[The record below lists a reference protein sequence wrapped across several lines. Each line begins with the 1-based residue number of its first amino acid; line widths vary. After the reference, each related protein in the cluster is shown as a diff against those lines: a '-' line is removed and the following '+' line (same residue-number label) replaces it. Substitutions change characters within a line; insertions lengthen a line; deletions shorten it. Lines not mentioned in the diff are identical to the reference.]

1 MGEPEQVHTIVY
13 IEADADNRQLVRRVL
28 ATTGRYEVETASDG
42 VSGLEQIR
50 EHRPVLALVDLDLP
64 VISPF
69 ELLRRLQTDPEI
81 KQIPVVA
88 VSASIMRGE
97 RQRCLDAGF
106 LSFIEKPFDIHELR
120 AMIDICVERAL
131 QKPQPQTER
140 S

>member
-1 MGEPEQVHTIVY
+1 MSESDQVRTIVY
-13 IEADADNRQLVRRVL
+13 IEADADNRHLVQRVL

-50 EHRPVLALVDLDLP
+50 KYKPVLALVDLDLP
-64 VISPF
+64 VISPY
-69 ELLRRLQTDPEI
+69 ELLRRLQADPEI

-106 LSFIEKPFDIHELR
+106 LSFIEKPFDIHEFR
-120 AMIDICVERAL
+120 EMVDICVERAS
-131 QKPQPQTER
+131 QESQTEG
-140 S
+140 

>member
-1 MGEPEQVHTIVY
+1 MGEPGPVHTIVY
-13 IEADADNRQLVRRVL
+13 IEADVDNRQLVQRVL
-28 ATTGRYEVETASDG
+28 ATTGRYKVEIASDG

-50 EHRPVLALVDLDLP
+50 RHRPVLALVDLDLP

-69 ELLRRLQTDPEI
+69 ELLRRLQADPEI

-106 LSFIEKPFDIHELR
+106 LSFIEKPFDIDEFR
-120 AMIDICVERAL
+120 QMIDICVERTSR
-131 QKPQPQTER
+131 KPQTE

>member
-1 MGEPEQVHTIVY
+1 MSESDQVHTIVY
-13 IEADADNRQLVRRVL
+13 IEADADNRQLVQRVL

-50 EHRPVLALVDLDLP
+50 KHKPVLALVDLDLP
-64 VISPF
+64 VISPY
-69 ELLRRLQTDPEI
+69 ELLRRLQADPEI

-106 LSFIEKPFDIHELR
+106 LSFIEKPFDIHEFR
-120 AMIDICVERAL
+120 EMVDICVERAS
-131 QKPQPQTER
+131 QESQTEG
-140 S
+140 